1 MSLDLDAQLAKVLVE
16 RSPNGVLVTDAAGR
30 VRLCNPALS
39 RMVPVVPN
47 PIGRRP
53 IEAVPVEAI
62 GAALDGDEESE
73 FPLRIGNK
81 DLLVRVVQ
89 LGERRGTLAIVQD
102 VSRLGA
108 AERYRQEFVANVSHE
123 LRTPATAIAGYAE
136 TLLADEGALEPTVSH
151 MVRVILRNAR
161 RLTELFE
168 DLLTLARLDAS
179 QEPLPLEPIRVRSI
193 VSECVDKLAPLA
205 EQRRIRVVV
214 KVDELLCAQANREAL
229 LHVVTNLLSNA
240 IKYSHE
246 GATVRV
252 QGTLRPDGVQLEV
265 EDQGIGIA
273 PLHHDRI
280 FQRFYRVDK
289 GRARKAGG
297 TGLGLAIVKHF
308 VRRMHGRIS
317 LRSSPGVGS
326 TFRLMLVE
334 AQPG

>member
-1 MSLDLDAQLAKVLVE
+1 MSLDLDAQLAKVLVH
-16 RSPNGVLVTDAAGR
+16 RSPNGVLATDAEGR

-62 GAALDGDEESE
+62 AAALDSEDESE

-81 DLLVRVVQ
+81 DLLVRAVQ
-89 LGERRGTLAIVQD
+89 LGSGRGSLAIVQD
-102 VSRLGA
+102 VSRLRA

-136 TLLADEGALEPTVSH
+136 TLLADEGELDSTVAH
-151 MVRVILRNAR
+151 MVKVILRNAR

-179 QEPLPLEPIRVRSI
+179 HEPLPLEPIRVRPI
-193 VSECVDKLAPLA
+193 VTECVDKLAPLA
-205 EQRRIRVVV
+205 EKRRIHVIVH
-214 KVDELLCAQANREAL
+214 VDELLCALANREAL

-240 IKYSHE
+240 IKYSPD
-246 GATVRV
+246 GSTVRV
-252 QGTLRPDGVQLEV
+252 HGQLRPQGVQIEV
-265 EDQGIGIA
+265 EDEGIGIA
-273 PLHHDRI
+273 HAHHDRI

-308 VRRMHGRIS
+308 VKGMHGRVS
-317 LRSSPGVGS
+317 LRSSPGRGS
-326 TFRLMLVE
+326 TFRLMLIE
-334 AQPG
+334 AQD